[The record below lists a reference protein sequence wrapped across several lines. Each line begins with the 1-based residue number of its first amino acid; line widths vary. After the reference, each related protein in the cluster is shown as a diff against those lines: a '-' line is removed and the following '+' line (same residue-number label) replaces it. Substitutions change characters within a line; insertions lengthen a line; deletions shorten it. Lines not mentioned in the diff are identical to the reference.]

1 MTKDGGKTKN
11 CIVGFLILIVIFIL
25 SGIYTE
31 LDNLILLSIFFP
43 IVFIPLVLLVAS
55 KGLYTQTKGLVFLA
69 ATFSPLIFFMS
80 IILFRTPEALKL
92 PNIGELYIVILLL
105 SFLVSYFIH
114 FFSYGLIRFF
124 GIQIDE
130 KIIENVKTISYTS
143 NDATE
148 GKDLIKFFLTEILGF
163 DYVSKNISNL
173 EKFQRSDGEYVLLRY
188 TDSKESPNLLLSYI
202 MFYDDQDGVKAFNP
216 GLINSFS
223 LILEKLLGGKNV
235 VTPEEVKAE
244 YNHYFSTYTP
254 TIARVH
260 EHFTKSQLNW
270 RDLKNPILL
279 LGGVIFIVY
288 SVYNMEK
295 ITQFISSLD
304 TDTVVKIAAVIVALP
319 TSVYYIL
326 KILGKVK

>member
-1 MTKDGGKTKN
+1 
-11 CIVGFLILIVIFIL
+11 
-25 SGIYTE
+25 
-31 LDNLILLSIFFP
+31 
-43 IVFIPLVLLVAS
+43 
-55 KGLYTQTKGLVFLA
+55 
-69 ATFSPLIFFMS
+69 
-80 IILFRTPEALKL
+80 KL
-92 PNIGELYIVILLL
+92 PNIEGLSIVILLL

-114 FFSYGLIRFF
+114 LFSYGLIRFF

-163 DYVSKNISNL
+163 DYVSKNIYL

-188 TDSKESPNLLLSYI
+188 TDSQESPNLLLSYV
-202 MFYDDQDGVKAFNP
+202 MFYDDQDGVKAFNL

-260 EHFTKSQLNW
+260 EYFTKSQLNW
-270 RDLKNPILL
+270 RDLKNPIIL
-279 LGGVIFIVY
+279 LGVVIFIVY

-319 TSVYYIL
+319 TSLYYIL